1 MKSLLEKDKM
11 YLKLYKKIIFK
22 LILNKTILFN
32 KFMANLKKF
41 INNLQI
47 QIIINIRIFSLLITM
62 RILLYEKKLITSEEI
77 RFLMVGGT
85 AVSSNEK

>member
-1 MKSLLEKDKM
+1 M